1 MKVHFLIRIL
11 FFVVAYAYIF
21 VFKGSVFVGFFG
33 EGVSQ
38 RYLGNESIARRGTH
52 SRLVS
57 CQLSLSAS
65 PGFHSWVLWRS
76 AYLTQLGS
84 WRLRM
89 QVPID
94 WMKAFFFGR
103 DTSRF

>member
-1 MKVHFLIRIL
+1 MALILVLHAYKIL
-11 FFVVAYAYIF
+11 
-21 VFKGSVFVGFFG
+21 KT
-33 EGVSQ
+33 
-38 RYLGNESIARRGTH
+38 YLGIT
-52 SRLVS
+52 
-57 CQLSLSAS
+57 
-65 PGFHSWVLWRS
+65 SWILWRS
-76 AYLTQLGS
+76 AYATKLGS